1 VLLLQDLKFGGSQ
14 RQALELAGGL
24 DPARF
29 GVEIWLLAGGDDL
42 APRAR
47 SYDIPLRW
55 LSRTSEVGPA
65 ALAALWCA
73 LKTSPPDLLLP
84 FTVVPNIW
92 GRMLG
97 RLALVPRIIGNCRG
111 GAAPGR
117 QYERALWRL
126 TDHLLTNS
134 QALRMRLLR
143 DYQVPP
149 AHVTVISNGVDTH
162 YFRPAAAA
170 PAGPPVVLAL
180 ARFVAEK
187 DHDTLLRAFKLVA
200 ATHPGAQLWLVGE
213 GPREGAVQGLTQDLL
228 LQERVRFLPPQAE
241 VLPWLHRASL
251 LVLSSVTEALPNV
264 VLEAMAA
271 GLPVVATRVG
281 GLPELVVPGRTGWL
295 APPGSPPALAAA
307 LSHLLGAPETRTAF
321 GRAGRRRAVQH
332 FSLEAMAQGFAE
344 VLEAMLQGG
353 GSLPPRSAHSRR

>member
-1 VLLLQDLKFGGSQ
+1 LKFGGSQ

-29 GVEIWLLAGGDDL
+29 GVEIWLLAGGNDL

-47 SYDIPLRW
+47 SYDIPRRW
-55 LSRTSEVGPA
+55 LSRAPEVGPA
-65 ALAALWCA
+65 ALAALWRA
-73 LKTSPPDLLLP
+73 LKTHPPDLLLP

-97 RLALVPRIIGNCRG
+97 RLALVPRIVGNCRG

-143 DYQVPP
+143 DYRVPP
-149 AHVTVISNGVDTH
+149 AHVTVIPNGVDTH
-162 YFRPAAAA
+162 YFRPAGS
-170 PAGPPVVLAL
+170 PPPGPPVVLAL
-180 ARFVAEK
+180 ARLVPEK
-187 DHDTLLRAFKLVA
+187 DHFTLLKAFKLVA
-200 ATHPGAQLWLVGE
+200 ATHPSAELWLVGE
-213 GPREGAVQGLTQDLL
+213 GPLEGAVRDLAQKLL
-228 LQERVRFLPPQAE
+228 LEERVRFLPPQAE
-241 VLPWLHRASL
+241 VLSLLHRASL

-271 GLPVVATRVG
+271 ALPVVATRVG

-295 APPGSPPALAAA
+295 APPGSPTALAAA
-307 LSHLLGAPETRTAF
+307 LSQLLESSETRTAF

-332 FSLEAMAQGFAE
+332 FSLEAMAKGFAE
-344 VLEAMLQGG
+344 VLEGML
-353 GSLPPRSAHSRR
+353 